1 MEPKLRIIRKKK
13 SEAENAH
20 LDPLMR
26 ALKALHSA
34 GAPESMTAE
43 ELERQ
48 RRSQEVLG
56 KLTAPMTGMDYEE
69 FALSG
74 MSAAWTRLKAPH
86 GSRHAILYCHGGG
99 YTCGQL
105 GYARVLASKL
115 ALSTGC
121 DVLSFEY
128 RLAPEAPYPSAIDDA
143 LRVWDYLMY
152 MGIGARDVI
161 VAGDSAGGNL
171 ALELALAVKAQG
183 RSQPCALVLMSPW
196 TDMTMQG
203 ASYQK
208 CAALDPM
215 LTHDYI
221 DSCRTAY
228 RGANST
234 LEWEDPSLSPLF
246 ADLRGLPPTLI
257 QVGTNEILKSDSINL
272 AKAMTEQEV
281 YAVLEVYPEC
291 WHVFQQMPIPH
302 AAQAMESVGRFVQ
315 KIL

>member
-99 YTCGQL
+99 YTCGNLEYAKGFASTLATECGVRVFCAAYRADEFEELLQYADHIVFNSPSQL
-105 GYARVLASKL
+105 AKFGPAAKAAGKSIGLRINPEC
-115 ALSTGC
+115 STQEGHEIY
-121 DVLSFEY
+121 D
-128 RLAPEAPYPSAIDDA
+128 
-143 LRVWDYLMY
+143 
-152 MGIGARDVI
+152 
-161 VAGDSAGGNL
+161 
-171 ALELALAVKAQG
+171 
-183 RSQPCALVLMSPW
+183 PCAPGSRLGTTRAQWDAAVAAHPEPPCRRTPACRSFW
-196 TDMTMQG
+196 TDCT
-203 ASYQK
+203 
-208 CAALDPM
+208 
-215 LTHDYI
+215 
-221 DSCRTAY
+221 
-228 RGANST
+228 ST
-234 LEWEDPSLSPLF
+234 LSASRTPMRW
-246 ADLRGLPPTLI
+246 R
-257 QVGTNEILKSDSINL
+257 
-272 AKAMTEQEV
+272 
-281 YAVLEVYPEC
+281 
-291 WHVFQQMPIPH
+291 
-302 AAQAMESVGRFVQ
+302 
-315 KIL
+315 

>member
-99 YTCGQL
+99 YTSGNL
-105 GYARVLASKL
+105 GYSRVLSSKL
-115 ALSTGC
+115 AHATGY

-128 RLAPEAPYPSAIDDA
+128 RLAPEFPYPAAVEDA
-143 LRVWDYLMY
+143 LRAWDYLMLQGY
-152 MGIGARDVI
+152 GARDI
-161 VAGDSAGGNL
+161 VLAGDSAGVRG
-171 ALELALAVKAQG
+171 ADAAIASGEAV
-183 RSQPCALVLMSPW
+183 
-196 TDMTMQG
+196 
-203 ASYQK
+203 
-208 CAALDPM
+208 ALD
-215 LTHDYI
+215 I
-221 DSCRTAY
+221 CREL
-228 RGANST
+228 GALT
-234 LEWEDPSLSPLF
+234 LET
-246 ADLRGLPPTLI
+246 R
-257 QVGTNEILKSDSINL
+257 DSL
-272 AKAMTEQEV
+272 AKAALFRLYRCDAMQPFMETFFAPSPSALLPADDAVVCRCEELTAGELRRTIEAGCYSPDGLKSQARPGMGTEMLAHAPGLPIETLPPYHAQPPLFPLP
-281 YAVLEVYPEC
+281 LEELASMSIPPE
-291 WHVFQQMPIPH
+291 
-302 AAQAMESVGRFVQ
+302 G
-315 KIL
+315 L

>member
-99 YTCGQL
+99 YTSGNL
-105 GYARVLASKL
+105 GYSRVLSSKL
-115 ALSTGC
+115 AHATGY

-128 RLAPEAPYPSAIDDA
+128 RLVHDA
-143 LRVWDYLMY
+143 ATL
-152 MGIGARDVI
+152 GHFF
-161 VAGDSAGGNL
+161 
-171 ALELALAVKAQG
+171 VKNGTQ
-183 RSQPCALVLMSPW
+183 
-196 TDMTMQG
+196 
-203 ASYQK
+203 
-208 CAALDPM
+208 
-215 LTHDYI
+215 I
-221 DSCRTAY
+221 NERTRKDRY
-228 RGANST
+228 
-234 LEWEDPSLSPLF
+234 D
-246 ADLRGLPPTLI
+246 
-257 QVGTNEILKSDSINL
+257 Q
-272 AKAMTEQEV
+272 AK
-281 YAVLEVYPEC
+281 
-291 WHVFQQMPIPH
+291 
-302 AAQAMESVGRFVQ
+302 G
-315 KIL
+315 K